1 MREFA
6 GPSGFKVILAKSP
19 EDYRILTLTE
29 LLPESFGPS
38 FLQEQAD
45 TGAEQ

>member
-1 MREFA
+1 M
-6 GPSGFKVILAKSP
+6 ILAKSP